1 MKNRSYSGAAVAVF
15 CVALGFGRF
24 AFTQTPAPISSTT
37 PKDSAMTP
45 RAIGTFEVKLTPLP
59 PDDKTEN
66 ATISRMLIDK
76 QIHGDLEATSKG
88 QMLAAGNAAKAAKGS
103 GGYVAL
109 EQVSGTLHGRCGTFV
124 LQHSGTMTRGA
135 PQLTI
140 TVVPDSGTDELAG
153 LAGKMTISI
162 VDGKHSY
169 EFEYTFAK
177 TP

>member
-1 MKNRSYSGAAVAVF
+1 MKNRSYSTVAVIVVF
-15 CVALGFGRF
+15 CVSLGFGSS
-24 AFTQTPAPISSTT
+24 AYTQTPATTT
-37 PKDSAMTP
+37 PKDSMMAH

-66 ATISRMLIDK
+66 ATISRMSIAK
-76 QIHGDLEATSKG
+76 RIHGDLEAISKG
-88 QMLAAGNAAKAAKGS
+88 QMLAAGTAAKGS

-109 EQVSGTLHGRCGTFV
+109 EQISGTLHGRRGTFV
-124 LQHSGTMTRGA
+124 LQHSGAMTRGV

-169 EFEYTFAK
+169 AFEYTFAK